1 MYNDFADIQKIK
13 YQLVNSIL
21 GELEEILKDDTYT
34 ANYWLDN
41 AHNVFAAKDNNGR
54 SEWIEIHFELYQ
66 AEEHIGDI
74 LVVDTE
80 EVSQSALI
88 KAAKEIVDKYLYV

>member
-1 MYNDFADIQKIK
+1 MYNTFSDIHELK

-21 GELEEILKDDTYT
+21 GELEEILKDDTCT

-41 AHNVFAAKDNNGR
+41 AHNIFATKDDNGR

-74 LVVDTE
+74 LVADTD
-80 EVSQSALI
+80 EVSQDELI
-88 KAAKEIVDKYLYV
+88 KAVNEIVDKYLYV

>member
-1 MYNDFADIQKIK
+1 MYNTFADIHKIK

-21 GELEEILKDDTYT
+21 GELEEILKGDTYT

-41 AHNVFAAKDNNGR
+41 AHNVFATKDDTGR

-74 LVVDTE
+74 LVVDTD
-80 EVSQSALI
+80 EVSQTELI
-88 KAAKEIVDKYLYV
+88 KAVKEIVDKYLYV

>member
-1 MYNDFADIQKIK
+1 MYNTFTDMNKIK

-34 ANYWLDN
+34 ANYWIDS
-41 AHNVFAAKDNNGR
+41 AHNVFATKDDNGHL
-54 SEWIEIHFELYQ
+54 EWIEIHFELYQ

-74 LVVDTE
+74 LVVDTDD
-80 EVSQSALI
+80 VSQAELI
-88 KAAKEIVDKYLYV
+88 KAVKEIVDKYLYV

>member
-1 MYNDFADIQKIK
+1 MYNTFSDIHELK

-21 GELEEILKDDTYT
+21 GELEEILKDDTCT

-41 AHNVFAAKDNNGR
+41 AHNIFATKDDNGR

-74 LVVDTE
+74 LVVDTD
-80 EVSQSALI
+80 EVSQAELI
-88 KAAKEIVDKYLYV
+88 KAVNEIVDKYLYV

>member
-34 ANYWLDN
+34 ANSIMRTTFLLPKTIT
-41 AHNVFAAKDNNGR
+41 AV
-54 SEWIEIHFELYQ
+54 
-66 AEEHIGDI
+66 
-74 LVVDTE
+74 
-80 EVSQSALI
+80 QSG
-88 KAAKEIVDKYLYV
+88 

>member
-13 YQLVNSIL
+13 YQLVN
-21 GELEEILKDDTYT
+21 
-34 ANYWLDN
+34 YWLDN
-41 AHNVFAAKDNNGR
+41 AHNVFATKDNNGR

>member
-41 AHNVFAAKDNNGR
+41 AHNVLLPKTITA
-54 SEWIEIHFELYQ
+54 
-66 AEEHIGDI
+66 
-74 LVVDTE
+74 V
-80 EVSQSALI
+80 QSG
-88 KAAKEIVDKYLYV
+88 